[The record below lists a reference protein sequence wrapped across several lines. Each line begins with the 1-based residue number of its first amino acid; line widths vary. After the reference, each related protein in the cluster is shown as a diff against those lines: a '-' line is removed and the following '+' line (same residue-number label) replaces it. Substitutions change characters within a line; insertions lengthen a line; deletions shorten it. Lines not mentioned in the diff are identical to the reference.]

1 MIRIIL
7 LMSFLAISISQAA
20 EFHVDKQQKNLV
32 KFISDAPME
41 DFEGTTSK
49 IDGYMMNE
57 GIEKLIG
64 SEVYFEVDLNSV
76 STGVGLRD
84 RHMREDYLHTDKYK
98 LTNFKGKISN
108 ASKITDSEYDFTA
121 NGKKFIHG
129 VTKDITI
136 KGKIYKTSIGYKVKA
151 NWAIKL
157 PDYNIEVPKFMFLR
171 ISDEIKLEVEFNLKQ
186 VK

>member
-7 LMSFLAISISQAA
+7 ILSFLAISISQAA

-57 GIEKLIG
+57 GIDKLIG

-129 VTKDITI
+129 VTKDI
-136 KGKIYKTSIGYKVKA
+136 K
-151 NWAIKL
+151 
-157 PDYNIEVPKFMFLR
+157 
-171 ISDEIKLEVEFNLKQ
+171 
-186 VK
+186 

>member
-7 LMSFLAISISQAA
+7 LLSFLAINITHAA

-49 IDGYMMNE
+49 IDGYMMND
-57 GIEKLIG
+57 GIDNLVG
-64 SEVYFEVDLNSV
+64 SDVYFEVDLNSV
-76 STGVGLRD
+76 STGIGLRD

-98 LTNFKGKISN
+98 LTSFKGKIAT
-108 ASKITDSEYDFTA
+108 ASKVNDSEYDFSA
-121 NGKKFIHG
+121 NGKMFIHG
-129 VTKDITI
+129 VTKDITL
-136 KGKIYKTSIGYKVKA
+136 KGKIYQTGNGYKIKA

-171 ISDEIKLEVEFNLKQ
+171 ISDEIKLEVDFNLKK

>member
-1 MIRIIL
+1 MIRMIL
-7 LMSFLAISISQAA
+7 ILSLMAISIAQAA
-20 EFHVDKQQKNLV
+20 EFHVDKKQSNLV

-49 IDGYMMNE
+49 IDGYMMND
-57 GIEKLIG
+57 GIDKLVG

-76 STGVGLRD
+76 STGIGLRD

-98 LTNFKGKISN
+98 LTSFKGKIATANKVSD
-108 ASKITDSEYDFTA
+108 TEYDFTA

-136 KGKIYKTSIGYKVKA
+136 KGNIFKNGNGYKVKA

-171 ISDEIKLEVEFNLKQ
+171 INEEIKLEVDFNLKQ

>member
-1 MIRIIL
+1 MIRMIL
-7 LMSFLAISISQAA
+7 ILSFFAISITHAA
-20 EFHVDKQQKNLV
+20 EFHVDKQQKNFV

-49 IDGYMMNE
+49 IDGYMMSD
-57 GIEKLIG
+57 GIDKLVG

-76 STGVGLRD
+76 STGIGLRD

-98 LTNFKGKISN
+98 FTNFKGKIATATKVS
-108 ASKITDSEYDFTA
+108 DSEYDFTA

-129 VTKDITI
+129 VSKDITI
-136 KGKIYKTSIGYKVKA
+136 KGKIFKTGNGYKVKA

-157 PDYNIEVPKFMFLR
+157 PDYNIEVPNLCFYVLTK
-171 ISDEIKLEVEFNLKQ
+171 KLN
-186 VK
+186 

>member
-7 LMSFLAISISQAA
+7 LLSFLAISVSYAA

-41 DFEGTTSK
+41 DFEGTTNK
-49 IDGYMMNE
+49 IDGYMTND
-57 GIEKLIG
+57 GIDKLVG

-76 STGVGLRD
+76 STGIGLRD
-84 RHMREDYLHTDKYK
+84 RHMREDYLHTDKHK
-98 LTNFKGKISN
+98 FTSFKGKINN
-108 ASKITDSEYDFTA
+108 ATKVSDSEYDFTA
-121 NGKKFIHG
+121 NGKKTIHG
-129 VTKDITI
+129 VTKDIII
-136 KGKIYKTSIGYKVKA
+136 KGKIFKSGNGYKVKA

-171 ISDEIKLEVEFNLKQ
+171 INDEIKLEVEFNLKQ